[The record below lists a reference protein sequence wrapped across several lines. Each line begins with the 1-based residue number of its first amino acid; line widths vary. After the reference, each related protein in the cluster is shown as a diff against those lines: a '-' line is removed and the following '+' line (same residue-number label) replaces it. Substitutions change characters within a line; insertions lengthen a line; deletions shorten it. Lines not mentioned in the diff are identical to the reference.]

1 MIKVAF
7 GLILLAAGSGGPA
20 ARPEALVSEGRKLL
34 EAGRLEEA
42 RDRLE
47 KAAAIDPQW
56 ATPHLLLG
64 RVHQARAALPAAA
77 AAYERAL
84 RADPDLAEAHD
95 GLGFVLGQLG
105 QTKDAIDCFRRA
117 TELSPTCSRR
127 STTSERPCGG
137 PATTQG
143 RAPPSKPPCA

>member
-1 MIKVAF
+1 MTTAAF
-7 GLILLAAGSGGPA
+7 GLMLLVAGSSGAA

-34 EAGRLEEA
+34 DAGRLEEA

-47 KAAAIDPQW
+47 KAAAADPGW

-64 RVHQARAALPAAA
+64 RVHEARAALPAAA

-105 QTKDAIDCFRRA
+105 QTRDAIDRFRRA
-117 TELSPTCSRR
+117 AEL
-127 STTSERPCGG
+127 RPDRFEAQYHLG
-137 PATTQG
+137 ATLW
-143 RAPPSKPPCA
+143 